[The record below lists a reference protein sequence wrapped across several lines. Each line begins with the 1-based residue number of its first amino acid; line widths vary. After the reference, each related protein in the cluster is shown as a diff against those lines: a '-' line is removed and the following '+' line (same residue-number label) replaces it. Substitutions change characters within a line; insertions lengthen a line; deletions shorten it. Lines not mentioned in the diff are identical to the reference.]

1 MRAACRSAWSHGRG
15 PASTRRGRSGRR
27 RPAST
32 TMHISTPC
40 MSLMRVGAHAEI
52 AAPMAPSA
60 DRQPADLVCAD
71 AVLVGVSSASGSA
84 GHNEMVSRG
93 SRCCLLLTE
102 PPTEYDA
109 DGGLTTS
116 FHSLADVAAI
126 TLTVSFDSPAAQRS
140 PPSATAGA
148 TVGAW
153 ALQNG
158 AHARSG
164 PSLPEHTKQPNG
176 EAAAPVSS
184 PPVQASKAGPA
195 PDVAGARAQSETRLM
210 ATPPRQVRSG
220 LGPPRPASTGPP
232 PRTTAG
238 VAAGA
243 D

>member
-1 MRAACRSAWSHGRG
+1 
-15 PASTRRGRSGRR
+15 
-27 RPAST
+27 
-32 TMHISTPC
+32 
-40 MSLMRVGAHAEI
+40 
-52 AAPMAPSA
+52 MAPSA
-60 DRQPADLVCAD
+60 DRQPADFLVHM
-71 AVLVGVSSASGSA
+71 LMGVPSASGEA
-84 GHNEMVSRG
+84 GRNVRVLHG
-93 SRCCLLLTE
+93 SPCRLLPTE

-158 AHARSG
+158 AHARSEH
-164 PSLPEHTKQPNG
+164 STPEHTKQPNRA
-176 EAAAPVSS
+176 AAAPPSS
-184 PPVQASKAGPA
+184 PPVPASKAGPA
-195 PDVAGARAQSETRLM
+195 PNMAGARAQSETRLM
-210 ATPPRQVRSG
+210 ATPHRQVNSG

-232 PRTTAG
+232 PRQTAG
-238 VAAGA
+238 AAAGA